1 MQFRKIITDE
11 DNKKGINKTNFINIY
26 TNIYISILFVAK
38 MTQNKNDSINSC
50 Y

>member
-26 TNIYISILFVAK
+26 TNIYIYIYIICG
-38 MTQNKNDSINSC
+38 KNDSK
-50 Y
+50 